1 MKTYLAPLKC
11 PVCNELVVIEKVGC
25 PSCHTHIEGHFHVS
39 KLSYLSEQTQY
50 FIEVFLKNRGN
61 IKAIEKELDISY
73 PTVKKMLDETIVAL
87 GYKVDE
93 TTEENME
100 EDPIELLKS
109 GKITALEAAKLIKK
123 NRK

>member
-11 PVCNELVVIEKVGC
+11 PVCDELVVIEKVGC
-25 PSCHTHIEGHFHVS
+25 PSCNTHIEGHFHVS
-39 KLSYLSEQTQY
+39 KFSYLSEQNQY
-50 FIEVFLKNRGN
+50 FIEVFIKNRGN

-73 PTVKKMLDETIVAL
+73 PTVKKMLDEVIVSL
-87 GYKVDE
+87 GYKVEE
-93 TTEENME
+93 TLDDVIE
-100 EDPIELLKS
+100 EDPIELLKN